1 MNKKSADYK
10 DIVEEI
16 KRILEEYG
24 DDVETCAEVITQIM
38 IIAVND
44 VRQETLSNKDLEK
57 EGIKKVLEENPKSMY
72 FVYEKNLIH

>member
-1 MNKKSADYK
+1 MKKSADYQ

-24 DDVETCAEVITQIM
+24 DDVDTCAEVITQIM

-44 VRQETLSNKDLEK
+44 ARQRNLSNEELQK
-57 EGIKKVLEENPKSMY
+57 EGVKQVLQENPKSMY
-72 FVYEKNLIH
+72 FVYDKTLIH

>member
-1 MNKKSADYK
+1 MKKSADYQ

-24 DDVETCAEVITQIM
+24 DDVETCAEVITHIM

-44 VRQETLSNKDLEK
+44 ARQSKLSNEELQK
-57 EGIKKVLEENPKSMY
+57 EGVKQVLQENPKSLY
-72 FVYEKNLIH
+72 FAYDKTLIH